1 MKKKIIIV
9 SILII
14 LVVVLLLIPK
24 DVYGKIF
31 KKNKNNEPKIEENLV
46 YQTMYVKS
54 MNKYLVGVKVGVK
67 ALEEDVVS
75 QKWDIL
81 TKDVSLIPSGYSS
94 PIALST
100 TLLSHEVKDGVLT
113 LNVSEDFL
121 SSEGRLAIECLAWN
135 FCNDEVK
142 EIVVKINDEKINE
155 VNNYYFQKI
164 SKAMGVNLTYD
175 TIDIFQANYVT
186 ITHYE
191 DDVIKPVTYFYQSN
205 LNQYEYVIKKV
216 LNKDESLKELV
227 MAKKYKY
234 ELKDKGLVISF
245 DYSEQISDNII
256 NTFKETFKDY
266 DDLVSLTI
274 NGTDTVLLE
283 LDFKEVSE

>member
-142 EIVVKINDEKINE
+142 EIVVKINDEKI
-155 VNNYYFQKI
+155 
-164 SKAMGVNLTYD
+164 L
-175 TIDIFQANYVT
+175 
-186 ITHYE
+186 
-191 DDVIKPVTYFYQSN
+191 
-205 LNQYEYVIKKV
+205 
-216 LNKDESLKELV
+216 ES
-227 MAKKYKY
+227 A
-234 ELKDKGLVISF
+234 
-245 DYSEQISDNII
+245 
-256 NTFKETFKDY
+256 
-266 DDLVSLTI
+266 
-274 NGTDTVLLE
+274 LE
-283 LDFKEVSE
+283 LTCKYGRIDNDNQVILKGCKFDNYKRVYNYENRKVIPNTD